1 MELSDENAR
10 NKLLEEL
17 MNDALT
23 GPSQRLSQSIEPKKL
38 PYRELP
44 PGNWAQLYMLYQA
57 FCLANDVECASR
69 ATFYSCTKDWR
80 GSLKFRPHS
89 KHSLCWVC
97 DRLKSKM
104 RHAND
109 FLSHAAAAD
118 ELLGHLRLTWQCRQ
132 TYWNAREQSRS
143 HQDVLC
149 LIYDG
154 FDKSKPVFPR
164 WAHGRQPKLPV
175 FERVN
180 RTHVAVSAI
189 LAHGFGCLIYLSEEG
204 NTAGG
209 EFSWEC
215 IMHCIQCCRD
225 EDAKAGRAH
234 AGSLWIQHDNTVK
247 ELKNQLTGV
256 MLSSLVQQNL
266 YEEAGSYMLP
276 VGHTHEDVGNFGAIQ
291 GHQLLSFETF
301 VLKKKH
307 LDKGKIYFVDGVYL

>member
-1 MELSDENAR
+1 MTSNVPAGLHFTVAQR
-10 NKLLEEL
+10 IGG
-17 MNDALT
+17 A
-23 GPSQRLSQSIEPKKL
+23 PSNFAPIRSTAFVGCATDWNQRWDTPTT
-38 PYRELP
+38 
-44 PGNWAQLYMLYQA
+44 
-57 FCLANDVECASR
+57 FCL
-69 ATFYSCTKDWR
+69 
-80 GSLKFRPHS
+80 
-89 KHSLCWVC
+89 
-97 DRLKSKM
+97 M
-104 RHAND
+104 R
-109 FLSHAAAAD
+109 AAAD
-118 ELLGHLRLTWQCRQ
+118 ELLGHLRPTWQCRQ

-149 LIYDG
+149 LTYDG

-301 VLKKKH
+301 VFKKK
-307 LDKGKIYFVDGVYL
+307 LRQG